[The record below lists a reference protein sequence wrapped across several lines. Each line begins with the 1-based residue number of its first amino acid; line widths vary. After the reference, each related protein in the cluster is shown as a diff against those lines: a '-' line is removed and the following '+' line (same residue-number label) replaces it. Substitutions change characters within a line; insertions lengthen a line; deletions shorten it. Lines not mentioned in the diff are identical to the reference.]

1 MLSAIDTGALLEL
14 GLTVLCVGSGSRAAG
29 PPPMALTACNRFVL
43 STSSA
48 RRPVPGL

>member
-1 MLSAIDTGALLEL
+1 MLSAIDTGLSWSLA
-14 GLTVLCVGSGSRAAG
+14 LTVLGVGSESRAAG
-29 PPPMALTACNRFVL
+29 LPPMALTACNRFVL